1 MARPLDPNSRR
12 AKLDRLRIALPG
24 QKFSPKRVRNLEADG
39 VDLNDPVAV
48 EKWIRNSKHADA
60 GKVIDP
66 SPPITAEDIDGQ
78 IAELKENLLAATEK
92 REAETI
98 NIKIRGLGRI
108 QSMLRDQGK
117 YILADDAEAEGM
129 RFGLAAKRQ
138 WEDIEDSLPPILEG
152 LTALQMK
159 TKLREFAAAQI
170 VELHEFFQE

>member
-1 MARPLDPNSRR
+1 MEA
-12 AKLDRLRIALPG
+12 AG
-24 QKFSPKRVRNLEADG
+24 VNLEDSE
-39 VDLNDPVAV
+39 AV
-48 EKWIRNSKHADA
+48 KKYIRNSQRADA
-60 GKVIDP
+60 GKESEP
-66 SPPITAEDIDGQ
+66 SPPITAEDLDGQ
-78 IAELKENLLAATEK
+78 IAELKEKLLAALEK

-98 NIKIRGLGRI
+98 DIKIRGLGRI

-152 LTALQMK
+152 LSALQMK

-170 VELHEFFQE
+170 LELHEFFTE